1 MEILVTGILTGLL
14 CVATTVVVVLAIKE
28 SDCRCYKETIEDRK
42 VKDERK

>member
-28 SDCRCYKETIEDRK
+28 SECHTYKETMGDRK
-42 VKDERK
+42 VKNER